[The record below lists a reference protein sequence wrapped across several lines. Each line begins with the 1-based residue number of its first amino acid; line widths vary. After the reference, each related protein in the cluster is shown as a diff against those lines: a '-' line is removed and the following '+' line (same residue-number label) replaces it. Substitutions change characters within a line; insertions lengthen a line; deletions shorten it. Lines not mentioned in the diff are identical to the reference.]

1 MTNLYNCRNLPIKA
15 NLKTLTVGRLEIS
28 VNKRDRRPI
37 MEVVHAS
44 GNLNGPV
51 NQDLGA
57 NLATSKNSKTECLMI
72 AIKTDLLITC

>member
-1 MTNLYNCRNLPIKA
+1 
-15 NLKTLTVGRLEIS
+15 
-28 VNKRDRRPI
+28 